1 MKTKILIGGGSG
13 LVGSRLL
20 ARLDRSKFEVRVLTR
35 SLENKSNE
43 FLAWNLSSG
52 KIDLQGYSP
61 DIVINLAGAGVAD
74 RLWTKRRKE
83 EIISSRVKSNA
94 LLVQEVL
101 NGGIQP
107 KVFMTASAIGIYGD
121 RGEEK
126 LTIES
131 PLGDPNRFMVKC
143 CSLWEQSIDPLQGK
157 VDRILKLRIGLVL
170 SSQGGALPKILLPM
184 NFGLAPYFGNGKQ
197 YYPWIHID
205 DLVSQIIHLTV
216 QSSASGIF
224 NGVANDPSTLKEFT
238 RQTKSI
244 KRKWALMFPI
254 PAFALKLFMGQMS
267 NVLLNSSRVY
277 PSRLIEDGFQFK
289 FTNIKQAISDILE
302 RKI

>member
-107 KVFMTASAIGIYGD
+107 KVFMTASAIGIYA
-121 RGEEK
+121 RK
-126 LTIES
+126 S
-131 PLGDPNRFMVKC
+131 R
-143 CSLWEQSIDPLQGK
+143 S
-157 VDRILKLRIGLVL
+157 
-170 SSQGGALPKILLPM
+170 
-184 NFGLAPYFGNGKQ
+184 
-197 YYPWIHID
+197 HIK
-205 DLVSQIIHLTV
+205 T
-216 QSSASGIF
+216 
-224 NGVANDPSTLKEFT
+224 
-238 RQTKSI
+238 
-244 KRKWALMFPI
+244 
-254 PAFALKLFMGQMS
+254 
-267 NVLLNSSRVY
+267 
-277 PSRLIEDGFQFK
+277 
-289 FTNIKQAISDILE
+289 
-302 RKI
+302 